1 MGKLLKENTSFVA
14 AIIFYLVGVAAYSC
28 YEFYN
33 AKNLSLKTID
43 NRLLTAVGFAEHL
56 LQQKLRDNLVGQKPL
71 TPDEDYLLALE
82 LQELAEKIPVTYIY
96 SLVQR
101 DKDIL
106 FISSNPEPEELGNKS
121 SDKYKYVFLTPYE
134 DAPAEVYE
142 AFSSGLKQ
150 FGQYEDSWGAF
161 RSVFFPLLD
170 LSGETYVIG
179 IDINVSDLT
188 EAAYHNL
195 LKSLIYGLFLGI
207 IAFPLVC
214 LYLKAIGRQYKSKLA
229 ALHLHPVTGLPN
241 RRRLEKLLAD
251 AGENEVNDYKLLVI
265 EVENFSQIANVIG
278 VAATDRLMLQLSFCL
293 KELDVEGIEFCQFFH
308 LEDDQFAICSNH
320 DFSDQQ
326 IKDITSGAFHSLTK
340 GRTYRNGDEQVPL
353 IVRMGAVSNQSNP
366 LMLAGMSLMY
376 AKETNQSLVIYEDSL
391 NLPHHCRQY
400 IDIFNLF
407 SEALKHNRVKVFFQ
421 PILDVTSGQIVKYEA
436 LARILDEHGQIISS
450 PDEFMPIAYQSRL
463 CHKLTRVMLDKVIE
477 AIKDTKHVVSIN
489 LSVKDLFDKNTRT
502 HIIRR
507 IRETNTGGQI
517 EFELLEQQVITNYRL
532 AAVYIKQLKSC
543 VSYIGMDDLGKL
555 YSNFDRLL
563 GLPLDFVKIDGMVVE
578 AMERDS
584 DAKTI
589 IEGIVSFARQKGIH
603 VIAEHCS
610 SQSICDMMVL
620 MNVDLLQ
627 GFHIG
632 VPVDSFAISHHESAH
647 EPVSGL
653 KVS

>member
-14 AIIFYLVGVAAYSC
+14 AIVFYLAGIAAYSC
-28 YEFYN
+28 YEFYD
-33 AKNLSLKTID
+33 AKNLSLKAID
-43 NRLLTAVGFAEHL
+43 NRLLTAVGFTEHL

-71 TPDEDYLLALE
+71 TPDEDYILALE

-101 DKDIL
+101 DNDIL
-106 FISSNPEPEELGNKS
+106 FISSNPEPKELGNEN

-134 DAPAEVYE
+134 DAPTEVYK
-142 AFSSGLKQ
+142 AFSSGHKQ
-150 FGQYEDSWGAF
+150 FGQYEDNWGAF

-179 IDINVSDLT
+179 VDINISDLT
-188 EAAYHNL
+188 EAAYYNL
-195 LKSLIYGLFLGI
+195 LKSLIYGLFLGV

-214 LYLKAIGRQYKSKLA
+214 LYLRTIGRQYKAKLA

-241 RRRLEKLLAD
+241 KRRLEKLFAD
-251 AGENEVNDYKLLVI
+251 VGEEGADQYQLLVI

-278 VAATDRLMLQLSFCL
+278 VAATDRLMVQLSFCL
-293 KELDVEGIEFCQFFH
+293 KELDIEGIEYCQIFH

-320 DFSDQQ
+320 DFTDEQ
-326 IKDITSGAFHSLTK
+326 IKNIISSAFHSMTK
-340 GRTYRNGDEQVPL
+340 GRQYIDGEEKVPL
-353 IVRMGAVSNQSNP
+353 IVRMGAVNHQSNP
-366 LMLAGMSLMY
+366 LMLAGMSLLH
-376 AKETNQSLVIYEDSL
+376 AKETNQSLVVYEDSL

-400 IDIFNLF
+400 INIFNLF
-407 SEALKHNRVKVFFQ
+407 SDALKHNRVKVFFQ
-421 PILDVTSGQIVKYEA
+421 PILDVTTGQIVKYEA
-436 LARILDEHGQIISS
+436 LARILDEKGEIVSS

-477 AIKDTKHVVSIN
+477 AIKGTNHIVSIN

-502 HIIRR
+502 HIIHR
-507 IRETNTGGQI
+507 IRETNSGGQI
-517 EFELLEQQVITNYRL
+517 EFELLEQQVITNYHL

-603 VIAEHCS
+603 VVAEHCY

-632 VPVDSFAISHHESAH
+632 VPVDNFAVSHAESVA
-647 EPVSGL
+647 EL
-653 KVS
+653 KVI